1 MNCFPWFQY
10 AESADTCLAEA
21 LLQNF
26 WTTDDE
32 LAKLDSEGMKS
43 LLIERLARELS
54 PVVHTVVDLSLR
66 EVSTAQGGLCGL
78 AALYQAMDNTVLTK
92 SQLKIT
98 GYEDIRAIITQEM
111 LSKDSATKDLSD
123 ADLLMHFYD
132 CKLDDYL
139 T

>member
-10 AESADTCLAEA
+10 AESADTCLTDA
-21 LLQNF
+21 LLQNH
-26 WTTDDE
+26 WTTEDE
-32 LAKLDSEGMKS
+32 LAKLDGEGMKS
-43 LLIERLARELS
+43 LLIEQLGRELS
-54 PVVHTVVDLSLR
+54 PAVHTVVDLSLR
-66 EVSTAQGGLCGL
+66 EVSTAKGGLCGL
-78 AALYQAMDNTVLTK
+78 AALYQAMDSTLLSK

-111 LSKDSATKDLSD
+111 LLKDSATKDLSD